1 MFIPIFWPL
10 NMIFYY
16 ISIII
21 SFGVKVYRSYEDMK
35 VKGEVIFRQSVLCFL
50 FIVSL
55 FLSPFT
61 WSLLWSI
68 YQFLQTGQPEF
79 WAGLLLYSYLGYI
92 VILTFILPN
101 YENGIPFHW
110 FTSLISNFQ
119 CTGLPILLLN
129 VFLAFLVCLIII
141 LHMELFS
148 DCTVIDLILFLQTS
162 FIFKGGWLY
171 TEFLVDS
178 LYFFQYFEYVILLS
192 FGLDSHW

>member
-1 MFIPIFWPL
+1 
-10 NMIFYY
+10 
-16 ISIII
+16 
-21 SFGVKVYRSYEDMK
+21 MK

-129 VFLAFLVCLIII
+129 VFLAFLLCLIII

-171 TEFLVDS
+171 IEFLVDS